1 MKLYEHQAK
10 EVFKESNIPIPQ
22 GKVVANAEQA
32 VKAAFEIGYPVVM
45 KSQILY
51 GGRGKAGLIRF
62 ASSNDEVA
70 KEAKG
75 LLGREH
81 RGAKVEKLLIEPK
94 LDIGKELYLSIL
106 VDPVAAAPL
115 VMASTEGGM
124 EIEELA
130 GDYPGKVIKE
140 YVPVFRGMYGY
151 QGREIARKMG
161 LKGPEIRAFADIAR
175 NLYQAF
181 RRFDAELAEIN
192 PLVVLKDGS
201 MLAADAK
208 MNIDD
213 NGLFRQKGF
222 EKGRDQY
229 DNDIEY
235 EAAKLGFPYVQI
247 DENGDIGVMS
257 AGAGL
262 TMTTLDLLNYYGGK
276 PANFL
281 EFGGALYQ
289 RAVNAMKV
297 ALMNKKIKV
306 LCITVFGLIAR
317 ADVIAEGVVAA
328 IKEHKPSLPIIVA
341 IRGTGEER
349 AQELLKEAGL
359 EPLSDTEEAI
369 KRAVKIAE
377 ESE

>member
-1 MKLYEHQAK
+1 MKLHEHQAK
-10 EVFKESNIPIPQ
+10 EIFKEGNIPIPQ
-22 GKVVANAEQA
+22 GKVVTSAEEA
-32 VKAAFEIGYPVVM
+32 VKAASEIGYPVVM
-45 KSQILY
+45 KSQVLV

-62 ASSNDEVA
+62 ASSNDEAA

-81 RGAKVEKLLIEPK
+81 RGARVEKLLIESK

-106 VDPVAAAPL
+106 VDPREAAPL

-130 GDYPGKVIKE
+130 RDYPEKIIKE
-140 YVPVFRGMYGY
+140 YIPVFRGMYGY
-151 QGREIARKMG
+151 QGREIARRMS
-161 LKGPEIRAFADIAR
+161 LKGPQIRAFAEIAR
-175 NLYQAF
+175 NLYGVF
-181 RRFDAELAEIN
+181 RKFDAELAEIN
-192 PLVVLKDGS
+192 PLVILKDGS

-208 MNIDD
+208 INIDE
-213 NGLFRQKGF
+213 NSLFRQKSF
-222 EKGRDQY
+222 EKGRDQF

-235 EAAKLGFPYVQI
+235 EASKLGFPYVQI
-247 DENGDIGVMS
+247 DEDGDIGVMS

-262 TMTTLDLLNYYGGK
+262 TMTTLDLLNHYGGK

-317 ADVIAEGVVAA
+317 ADVIAEGVAAA

-341 IRGTGEER
+341 VRGTGEER
-349 AQELLKEAGL
+349 ATEVLKEAGL
-359 EPLSDTEEAI
+359 EPLTDTEEAI
-369 KRAVKIAE
+369 RRAVKIAE
-377 ESE
+377 ESR